1 MNNNIDYQ
9 LLNAADNSNY
19 QEVMNLTN
27 QWANI
32 NIQNPN
38 GITPLMYG
46 CMRRNIQIA
55 EALILMGADV
65 NIRNHRG
72 QTALMVAIE
81 NHDYDIMILL
91 MCAGTDLDITDDNNE
106 SAIDYYN
113 HYFDLIHQHHFAI
126 GYNNNDIRNNLDP
139 FNPNVNINNIIVP
152 QFNHLINNQMI
163 VHNNNINLIN
173 PNNAQQNNQI
183 IG

>member
-1 MNNNIDYQ
+1 MNNNLDFQ

-19 QEVMNLTN
+19 QDVMNLTN

-46 CMRRNIQIA
+46 CMRRNIQIVD
-55 EALILMGADV
+55 ALILMGADL

-81 NHDYDIMILL
+81 NYDYDIMLLL
-91 MCAGTDLDITDDNNE
+91 MRADTDLSITDDNNE
-106 SAIDYYN
+106 RAIDYYN
-113 HYFDLIHQHHFAI
+113 HYFDLIHQHHFAL
-126 GYNNNDIRNNLDP
+126 GYNNNEVMNNLNP
-139 FNPNVNINNIIVP
+139 FNLYVNINNIIVP
-152 QFNHLINNQMI
+152 QFNHLINNQI
-163 VHNNNINLIN
+163 NAHNNHL
-173 PNNAQQNNQI
+173 NNAQQNN
-183 IG
+183 

>member
-1 MNNNIDYQ
+1 MNNNLDIQ

-19 QEVMNLTN
+19 QEVINLTN
-27 QWANI
+27 QLANI

-46 CMRRNIQIA
+46 CMRRNIQIVD
-55 EALILMGADV
+55 ALILMGANV

-81 NHDYDIMILL
+81 NHNYNIMLLL
-91 MCAGTDLDITDDNNE
+91 MKAGTNLYIIDNNCE
-106 SAIDYYN
+106 RAIDYYN
-113 HYFDLIHQHHFAI
+113 HYYSLIHQHHFAL
-126 GYNNNDIRNNLDP
+126 GYNNNYVLNNFNP
-139 FNPNVNINNIIVP
+139 FNPNVNINNIIIP
-152 QFNHLINNQMI
+152 QFNHYINNQLI
-163 VHNNNINLIN
+163 AHNINLIN
-173 PNNAQQNNQI
+173 PN

>member
-1 MNNNIDYQ
+1 MNNNLDHQ

-19 QEVMNLTN
+19 QEVMNLTD

-32 NIQNPN
+32 NTQNPN

-46 CMRRNIQIA
+46 CMHRNIQIVD
-55 EALILMGADV
+55 ALILMGANV

-81 NHDYDIMILL
+81 NCDYDIMLLL
-91 MCAGTDLDITDDNNE
+91 MGADTDLDITDDNHE
-106 SAIDYYN
+106 RAIDY
-113 HYFDLIHQHHFAI
+113 FGIIHQHHFAI
-126 GYNNNDIRNNLDP
+126 GYNNNDILNNLDP
-139 FNPNVNINNIIVP
+139 FNPNVDIYNMVIP
-152 QFNHLINNQMI
+152 QFNHLINNQI
-163 VHNNNINLIN
+163 NVHNNNINLIN
-173 PNNAQQNNQI
+173 PNNAPQNNQI